1 MTADKIRATRE
12 QRRVL
17 LVEDNPDLALMLQ
30 ELLRM
35 LGHVTEVA
43 ADGASGIE
51 KARCNPPD
59 LALVD
64 IGLPGIDGYAVACE
78 LRALPSLA
86 RTRLVAMTGY
96 SQPDDE
102 ERAYAAGFDDHLVK
116 PVDAQALEQL
126 LNRPAVSS
134 YR

>member
-1 MTADKIRATRE
+1 MTADTIRAAPE
-12 QRRVL
+12 PRRVL

-51 KARCNPPD
+51 KARSNPPD
-59 LALVD
+59 VALVD
-64 IGLPGIDGYAVACE
+64 IGLPGIDGYAVAFE
-78 LRALPSLA
+78 LRALPALA
-86 RTRLVAMTGY
+86 GTRLVAMTGY

-116 PVDAQALEQL
+116 PVDARALEQL
-126 LNRPAVSS
+126 LNQPAASS
-134 YR
+134 DR